1 MTWAVIFTIAIV
13 VIVVAAFIIQ
23 RQQRDNAWKQL
34 ATDVGGEFISGG
46 AFRASKVQAHIKQW
60 TLTLDT
66 YTLSAGDSTTTFTRL
81 RSGLQNKVGLQF
93 KLFREGLVGKLDKA
107 LGGQDIEIG
116 VPDFDD
122 AFVIQG
128 SDPARM
134 QALLTDVKI
143 RQLIQGQRSITLT
156 LKGDEL
162 RFEASGVIKDIPR
175 LKSLFELFGEL
186 LNRLEG

>member
-1 MTWAVIFTIAIV
+1 MTWAVIFSLAVV
-13 VIVVAAFIIQ
+13 VIVVVGFVIT
-23 RQQRDNAWKQL
+23 RRQRDNAWKQL
-34 ATDVGGEFISGG
+34 AGEVGGEFIDGG
-46 AFRASKVQAHIKQW
+46 MFRSSKVQARVQQW

-66 YTLSAGDSTTTFTRL
+66 YTLSSGDSSTTFSRL
-81 RSGLQNKVGLQF
+81 RSPLQNKDGFQL

-128 SDPARM
+128 NNETKL
-134 QALLTDVKI
+134 QALLSDVKI
-143 RQLIQGQRSITLT
+143 RQLIQAQRSITLS
-156 LKGDEL
+156 LKGEEL
-162 RFEASGVIKDIPR
+162 RFEAQGVIKDVPR